1 MIDMATNPGAT
12 AADEAAMLER
22 NGITRTTIHQYH
34 VDGFRYSSIG
44 EAMAQVKRSARGRA
58 AD

>member
-1 MIDMATNPGAT
+1 MIDIAINPGASV
-12 AADEAAMLER
+12 ADEAAMLER
-22 NGITRTTIHQYH
+22 NGITRIIVHHYH

-44 EAMAQVKRSARGRA
+44 DAMAQVKRSARGRA

>member
-1 MIDMATNPGAT
+1 MIDAAMDPGAT
-12 AADEAAMLER
+12 SADEAAMLER
-22 NGITRTTIHQYH
+22 NGITRITVHQYH

-44 EAMAQVKRSARGRA
+44 EAMAQVKRAARGRA

>member
-1 MIDMATNPGAT
+1 MIAIPTNPGAS

-34 VDGFRYSSIG
+34 VDGFRYSSAG
-44 EAMAQVKRSARGRA
+44 EAMAQVKRSARSRA